1 MDPMLRMAMMGG
13 GYVDPVSGACF
24 AEFGSDVT
32 IMETD
37 PQKFTALQSGRLP
50 IYECCRWYGIT

>member
-1 MDPMLRMAMMGG
+1 MLRMAMMGG